1 MRSKVKFR
9 LLFLSLAIICF
20 CLGVNFT
27 PDTLNSAADKWQ
39 LGVISAVYFLLL
51 PIGYWY
57 CIIKIGQQKWW
68 KLIMIFS
75 LSSLVA
81 RLSYPAELSHYFEF
95 VMWLRYPIIA
105 VLLLIELYLI
115 FSVIRGLFN
124 ARKLKGDPRVGAVE
138 TYNEGAEKTL
148 TMALIVASEATNWY
162 YSIPWFSRQ
171 HPPTIAHINLLSAR
185 RWHVWLM
192 VLGCVVAST
201 ISYVLLQSWSEI
213 VAIIVASFIS
223 YTLMAIV
230 ANHRISRHY
239 SLYLLRNKLVINNGL
254 WGFMVI
260 DSSEISH
267 VNRQESVI
275 ENKDDDRALFI
286 GRGQTNVTL
295 LLRKPVIYHGGMGQL
310 PEAMTKIYLSV
321 DKPEDVIAAI
331 EASRNEAIDAVA
343 AA

>member
-1 MRSKVKFR
+1 MRVKVKFR
-9 LLFLSLAIICF
+9 LLFLSLSLICF
-20 CLGVNFT
+20 WLGVHFT
-27 PDTLNSAADKWQ
+27 PDTLSSADDKWL
-39 LGVISAVYFLLL
+39 LGGISAVYFLLL

-57 CIIKIGQQKWW
+57 CIIKIGQQKLW

-115 FSVIRGLFN
+115 VSVIRGLLN

-138 TYNEGAEKTL
+138 TYNEDAEKTL
-148 TMALIVASEATNWY
+148 TMALILASEATNWY

-171 HPPTIAHINLLSAR
+171 HPSTTAHITLLSAR

-192 VLGCVVAST
+192 VIGCVAASI
-201 ISYVLLQSWSEI
+201 ISYILLQSWSEI

-239 SLYLLRNKLVINNGL
+239 SLYFLRNKLVINNGL

-260 DSSEISH
+260 DSCDISQ
-267 VNRQESVI
+267 VSCIALTI
-275 ENKDDDRALFI
+275 ENKDDDSTLFI
-286 GRGQTNVTL
+286 GRGQSNITL
-295 LLRKPVIYHGGMGQL
+295 ELNKPVIYHGGMGQL
-310 PEAMTKIYLSV
+310 PESMSKIHLSV
-321 DKPEDVIAAI
+321 DKPQDVIAAI
-331 EASRNEAIDAVA
+331 EASRNIVLA
-343 AA
+343 A

>member
-9 LLFLSLAIICF
+9 LLFLSLALICF
-20 CLGVNFT
+20 WLGVSFT
-27 PDTLNSAADKWQ
+27 PDTLNTAADKWL
-39 LGVISAVYFLLL
+39 LGGISAVYFILL

-57 CIIKIGQQKWW
+57 CIIKIGQQKLW

-105 VLLLIELYLI
+105 VLLLIELYLVI
-115 FSVIRGLFN
+115 SVIRGLLK
-124 ARKLKGDPRVGAVE
+124 ARTLKGDPRVGAVE

-148 TMALIVASEATNWY
+148 TVALILASEATNWY

-171 HPPTIAHINLLSAR
+171 HPATIAHINLLSAR

-192 VLGCVVAST
+192 VLGCIGAST
-201 ISYVLLQSWSEI
+201 MSYMLLQSWSEI
-213 VAIIVASFIS
+213 IAIIVASFIS

-239 SLYLLRNKLVINNGL
+239 SLYFLRNKLVINNGL

-260 DSSEISH
+260 DSCDISQ
-267 VNRQESVI
+267 VNQQQASVVH
-275 ENKDDDRALFI
+275 KDDDAVLSI
-286 GRGQTNVTL
+286 GRGQSHVSLVLN
-295 LLRKPVIYHGGMGQL
+295 KPVIYHGGMGQL
-310 PEAMTKIYLSV
+310 PEPMSEIHLSV

-331 EASRNEAIDAVA
+331 EASRIEASHTVVA
-343 AA
+343 A